1 VGYAADGLLSNLVN
15 QTLFESEFK
24 LVNQSTGA
32 PSIPGFD
39 NLPGALIAYDGQGR
53 VTRANRAAL
62 QILGF
67 ASEGDI
73 VGMSAAEAGWLR
85 TDSAG
90 WPDSENLH
98 PALAAIRSRQPE
110 RGILA
115 RCTRPDGSD
124 VWVQVDAVPLAA
136 ASEADAGVLVTLAD
150 VTSILTDMRLPRP
163 RYGDDALAEVTN
175 HLAGARLDPD
185 AILATV
191 TSTLSRL
198 RAGTW
203 IAVLMQKDPAHLKV
217 VAANEAEPLIARYVE
232 DMHLSE
238 KAPMLSMS
246 NRVIESGEP
255 VLMPSVPYEDFIG
268 MEGAD
273 LREYIEKVQ
282 PPRTSPIHYLGILVV
297 PMRAR
302 GATVGTL
309 GLFERRSSNPLSH
322 HDTKWLQAIA
332 DRTGLA
338 ADNAQLYV
346 DAISRL
352 ERLTALRNVG
362 LAITGSPDL
371 RLTLRVILDQ
381 VTSGLGVDAA
391 DVLLLDPKDGNLAL
405 AASTG
410 FQSTAI
416 PDYRLPVDETLPGR
430 TMLGRRIET
439 VTALGA
445 FTQFRRRSLFAREGF
460 KSYGAVPLIARA
472 KLAGVLEVFHRSQLQ
487 PDQEWLEFLE
497 ALGSEASIA
506 IDNAGMFDQLQK
518 AGPDRPAGTRA
529 PAPDLSRLEK
539 EILALVVEGHS
550 NRLIAERVH
559 LSQNTV
565 KFHVAQL
572 LQKLDAGNRTELA
585 YKATRE
591 GWL

>member
-1 VGYAADGLLSNLVN
+1 
-15 QTLFESEFK
+15 
-24 LVNQSTGA
+24 
-32 PSIPGFD
+32 
-39 NLPGALIAYDGQGR
+39 
-53 VTRANRAAL
+53 
-62 QILGF
+62 
-67 ASEGDI
+67 
-73 VGMSAAEAGWLR
+73 
-85 TDSAG
+85 
-90 WPDSENLH
+90 
-98 PALAAIRSRQPE
+98 
-110 RGILA
+110 
-115 RCTRPDGSD
+115 
-124 VWVQVDAVPLAA
+124 
-136 ASEADAGVLVTLAD
+136 
-150 VTSILTDMRLPRP
+150 
-163 RYGDDALAEVTN
+163 
-175 HLAGARLDPD
+175 
-185 AILATV
+185 
-191 TSTLSRL
+191 
-198 RAGTW
+198 
-203 IAVLMQKDPAHLKV
+203 
-217 VAANEAEPLIARYVE
+217 
-232 DMHLSE
+232 
-238 KAPMLSMS
+238 MLSMS

-255 VLMPSVPYEDFIG
+255 VLMPSVAYQEFLG

-282 PPRTSPIHYLGILVV
+282 PPRTSPIHFLGVLVV

-309 GLFERRSSNPLSH
+309 GLFERRSSNPLSD
-322 HDTKWLQAIA
+322 HDVRWLQAIA

-338 ADNAQLYV
+338 AENAQLYV

-352 ERLTALRNVG
+352 ERLSALRSVG

-381 VTSGLGVDAA
+381 VTNGLGVDAA
-391 DVLLLDPKDGNLAL
+391 DVLLLDPKDGNLAM

-430 TMLGRRIET
+430 AMLGRRIET

-472 KLAGVLEVFHRSQLQ
+472 KLAGVLEVFHRGQLQ

-497 ALGSEASIA
+497 ALGSEAAIA

-518 AGPDRPAGTRA
+518 ARPTAAGAAKA
-529 PAPDLSRLEK
+529 PAPDLSKLEK
-539 EILALVVEGHS
+539 EILILVVEGHS
-550 NRLIAERVH
+550 NRVIAERVH

-572 LQKLDAGNRTELA
+572 LQKLDAENRTELA

>member
-1 VGYAADGLLSNLVN
+1 M
-15 QTLFESEFK
+15 
-24 LVNQSTGA
+24 NQSTGA
-32 PSIPGFD
+32 SSIPGFD
-39 NLPGALIAYDGQGR
+39 DLPGALIAYDGQGR

-73 VGMSAAEAGWLR
+73 VGSNAGDAGWFR

-115 RCTRPDGSD
+115 RCTRPDGSE
-124 VWVQVDAVPLAA
+124 VWVQVDAVPLPT
-136 ASEADAGVLVTLAD
+136 ASDAEFGVLLTLAD
-150 VTSILTDMRLPRP
+150 VTPILTDMRLPRP

-175 HLAGARLDPD
+175 QLASARLDPD
-185 AILATV
+185 AILSTV

-217 VAANEAEPLIARYVE
+217 VAANEADPLIARYVE

-238 KAPMLSMS
+238 KAPMLAMS
-246 NRVIESGEP
+246 NRVIESGESI
-255 VLMPSVPYEDFIG
+255 LMPSVPYEEFLSL
-268 MEGAD
+268 EGAD
-273 LREYIEKVQ
+273 LREYIEKVR
-282 PPRTSPIHYLGILVV
+282 PPRTSPIHFLGVLVV

-309 GLFERRSSNPLSH
+309 GLFERRSSNPLSD
-322 HDTKWLQAIA
+322 HDIRWLQAIA

-338 ADNAQLYV
+338 AENAQLYV

-381 VTSGLGVDAA
+381 VTAGLGVDAA

-497 ALGSEASIA
+497 ALGSDASIA

-518 AGPDRPAGTRA
+518 AGPAAAAGTRA
-529 PAPDLSRLEK
+529 SAPDLSRLEK

>member
-1 VGYAADGLLSNLVN
+1 MN
-15 QTLFESEFK
+15 Q
-24 LVNQSTGA
+24 NTGA

-39 NLPGALIAYDGQGR
+39 DLPGALIAYDGQGR

-67 ASEGDI
+67 ASAGEIAG
-73 VGMSAAEAGWLR
+73 SKAADAGWFR
-85 TDSAG
+85 TDAAG
-90 WPDSENLH
+90 WPDAENLH

-110 RGILA
+110 RGIVA

-124 VWVQVDAVPLAA
+124 VWVQADAVPLEA
-136 ASEADAGVLVTLAD
+136 ASGSVGGVLLTLTD

-175 HLAGARLDPD
+175 QLAGARLDPD
-185 AILATV
+185 AILSTV

-203 IAVLMQKDPAHLKV
+203 IAVLMQKDPEHLKV
-217 VAANEAEPLIARYVE
+217 VAANEADPLIARYVE

-238 KAPMLSMS
+238 KAPMLAMS
-246 NRVIESGEP
+246 HRVIESGEA
-255 VLMPSVPYEDFIG
+255 VLIPSVPYEEFLG

-273 LREYIEKVQ
+273 LREYVEKVR
-282 PPRTSPIHYLGILVV
+282 PPRTSPIHFLGVLVV

-309 GLFERRSSNPLSH
+309 GLFERPSSNPLSD
-322 HDTKWLQAIA
+322 HDVRWLQAIA

-338 ADNAQLYV
+338 ADDAQLYV

-352 ERLTALRNVG
+352 ERLSALRNVG

-381 VTSGLGVDAA
+381 VTNGLGVDAA
-391 DVLLLDPKDGNLAL
+391 DVLLLDPKDGNLAM

-430 TMLGRRIET
+430 AMVGRRIET

-445 FTQFRRRSLFAREGF
+445 FSQFRRRSLFAREGF

-472 KLAGVLEVFHRSQLQ
+472 KLAGVLEVFHRGQLL

-497 ALGSEASIA
+497 ALGSEAAIA

-518 AGPDRPAGTRA
+518 AGATPVARPKT
-529 PAPDLSRLEK
+529 PAPDLTKLEK

-550 NRLIAERVH
+550 NRVIAERVH

-572 LQKLDAGNRTELA
+572 LQKVDAENRTELA